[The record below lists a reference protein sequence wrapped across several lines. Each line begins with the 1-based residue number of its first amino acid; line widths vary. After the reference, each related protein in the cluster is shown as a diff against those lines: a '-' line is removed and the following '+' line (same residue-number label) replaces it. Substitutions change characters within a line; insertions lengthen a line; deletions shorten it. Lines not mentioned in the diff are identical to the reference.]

1 MLYKIVVLLINCNDF
16 QLQTL
21 QFNTFIE
28 KVSKKCRA
36 TLCSSIFLY

>member
-1 MLYKIVVLLINCNDF
+1 MLYKIVVSLINCNDF

>member
-1 MLYKIVVLLINCNDF
+1 MHNKMIVLLINCNDF
-16 QLQTL
+16 QLQAL

-28 KVSKKCRA
+28 KVPKKCRA